1 MLRRILLLT
10 ICIIHFCTTA
20 SHAQADKSVIATL
33 PDGPLTEVSGV
44 AASQKYPGIFYV
56 HNDSGDEPR
65 FFAISKDGT
74 LKGEYH
80 FAGDTMHFRRVQDC
94 EDIATGPGPV
104 KGKSYIYLADIGDN
118 AGMRFYIRIYRFEE
132 PALDDKAP
140 PTLPAAVAT
149 LKYPDQPKD
158 AETILADPQDKM
170 IYILSKRQD
179 SVTVYMTPTN
189 FGQQDTLVLQTAGK
203 LFFEG
208 KKKEKWLVSGDVSK
222 DGQQVLLKTMNAVY
236 YWKRKPKEHLYE
248 TLQRKPVS
256 LPYENKGQEEAIC
269 FSQDGKG
276 YIILAEGKQSPMR
289 YFHIP

>member
-1 MLRRILLLT
+1 MYRQFFLL
-10 ICIIHFCTTA
+10 IIFMNGVIA
-20 SHAQADKSVIATL
+20 SRAQADSSVIATL
-33 PDGPLTEVSGV
+33 PDGPLKEVSGV
-44 AASQKYPGIFYV
+44 AASQKHPGIYYV

-65 FFAISKDGT
+65 FFAISRDGAV
-74 LKGEYH
+74 KGEFR

-118 AGMRFYIRIYRFEE
+118 VGMRFYIRIYRFEE
-132 PALDDKAP
+132 PALDNSTP
-140 PTLPAAVAT
+140 HTLPATAVT
-149 LKYPDQPKD
+149 LKYPDDPKD

-170 IYILSKRQD
+170 IYILSKRRD
-179 SVTVYMTPTN
+179 SVSIYMAPVD
-189 FGQQDTLVLQTAGK
+189 FGQQDTLVLKPAGK

-208 KKKEKWLVSGDVSK
+208 KKKEKWLVSGAVSK

-236 YWKRKPKEHLYE
+236 YWKRKPEEHLYE
-248 TLQRKPVS
+248 TLQRKPIS
-256 LPYENKGQEEAIC
+256 LPYQSKGQEEAIC

-276 YIILAEGKQSPMR
+276 YIILAEGKQSPIR